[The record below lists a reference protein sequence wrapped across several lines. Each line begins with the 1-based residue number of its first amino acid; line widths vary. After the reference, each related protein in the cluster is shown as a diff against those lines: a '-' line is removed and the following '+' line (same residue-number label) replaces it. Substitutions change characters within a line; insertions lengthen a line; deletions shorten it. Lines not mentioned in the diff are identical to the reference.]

1 MIVSRIYDLFVDLV
15 CYHDIVSNVDH
26 TSSYILIT
34 VLHVSLSS
42 QVLFVGGG
50 GGWVGGS
57 GRDRWAWE
65 RSRSGECR
73 PSTHRLIVAGS
84 TRCTLVLRVRMRACV
99 PEPSTDDH
107 AARGREGFR
116 GAFLRGDR
124 RFARRVVSRI
134 RGRGVHVSGNP
145 DGQTG

>member
-1 MIVSRIYDLFVDLV
+1 VGE
-15 CYHDIVSNVDH
+15 
-26 TSSYILIT
+26 
-34 VLHVSLSS
+34 
-42 QVLFVGGG
+42 VGGWKWEG
-50 GGWVGGS
+50 PLGMGKEQIRSMSSKQSSIDRGWV
-57 GRDRWAWE
+57 D
-65 RSRSGECR
+65 
-73 PSTHRLIVAGS
+73 P
-84 TRCTLVLRVRMRACV
+84 CTLVLRVRMRACV

>member
-1 MIVSRIYDLFVDLV
+1 MTRLSIYCAIMISCRTS
-15 CYHDIVSNVDH
+15 IVFM
-26 TSSYILIT
+26 TS
-34 VLHVSLSS
+34 LHVSLGS

-50 GGWVGGS
+50 GGVGGS
-57 GRDRWAWE
+57 GRDRWAWG
-65 RSRSGECR
+65 RSRSGACR

-84 TRCTLVLRVRMRACV
+84 TRCTPALRVRMRACV

-145 DGQTG
+145 DGRTDGLK